1 MKNRLRDCCQP
12 LQHPSGPVSNSPL
25 TNNFVPSGYVHSQQY
40 RKQSGPNSD
49 GCRLRQI
56 AAKPSKYEGESKI
69 SAMFITLCRVPTR
82 PGKPGKMRVHL
93 EISWNFEHFNKYH
106 GKMTRNLEKLGG
118 Y

>member
-69 SAMFITLCRVPTR
+69 SAMFITLCECMNEICIHEVRTR
-82 PGKPGKMRVHL
+82 PKRDQK
-93 EISWNFEHFNKYH
+93 WNRCALNES
-106 GKMTRNLEKLGG
+106 
-118 Y
+118 